1 MSDEPKDLQ
10 PTDDK
15 PWAYLLFAFDGDSVR
30 IGHGESVE
38 EAQNWQIDQGDFSQI
53 MKAAK
58 AFYTAALNSGVTDN
72 R

>member
-1 MSDEPKDLQ
+1 MNDETKELQ

-38 EAQNWQIDQGDFSQI
+38 EAQEWKIDQGDFSQI

-58 AFYTAALNSGVTDN
+58 AFYMAALNSGVTSDN
-72 R
+72 